1 MNIESIIA
9 VIASLVT
16 ILVAIKNDTPIF
28 SLLKK
33 TFFDTNQPQYFL
45 WEVINIETTWAYVK
59 KGFEPVTFIFE
70 ST

>member
-1 MNIESIIA
+1 MDIESIIA

-33 TFFDTNQPQYFL
+33 TFFDTN
-45 WEVINIETTWAYVK
+45 
-59 KGFEPVTFIFE
+59 
-70 ST
+70 